1 MRFLDETG
9 LATLWGKIKTYVNGK
24 MPTKVSQLTNDSG
37 FITGYTETDPT
48 VPSHVKSITQT
59 NITNWNNKAE
69 KSDIPTIDTSS
80 FATKD
85 EAIIMSSSSPIIV
98 NKKWYG
104 YQEDYDAIET
114 IDANTEYN
122 IIEE

>member
-48 VPSHVKSITQT
+48 VPSHVKSITQS

-69 KSDIPTIDTSS
+69 KSDIPTGFITLSS
-80 FATKD
+80 
-85 EAIIMSSSSPIIV
+85 ESPIIV
-98 NKKWYG
+98 DKKWYG
-104 YQEDYDAIET
+104 SQAAYEAISSL
-114 IDANTEYN
+114 DANTEYN
-122 IIEE
+122 IITEE